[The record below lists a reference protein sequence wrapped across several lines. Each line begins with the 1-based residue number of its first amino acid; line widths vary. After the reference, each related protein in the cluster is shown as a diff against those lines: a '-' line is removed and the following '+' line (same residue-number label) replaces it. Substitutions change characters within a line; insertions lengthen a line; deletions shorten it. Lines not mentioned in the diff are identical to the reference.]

1 MVACAGI
8 CVLTCVGSAQQSAGS
23 AEKAVEPLT
32 QLNDLDAFMAKVLER
47 RNDNWRTLHDY
58 ILSEREQFLI
68 TGPGGLRLDGLDREF
83 HWYIRDGYLV
93 RSPVKANG
101 VTLGES
107 ERVAYEQKWMAD
119 EKRREQRQQER
130 AARRAAA
137 NPTAAPAPAP
147 AAEVGAGDVVR
158 QSGEPRFISEAYFM
172 RFPFEPGNYYLV
184 GRGTMEG
191 RDVVMIEYYPSKLF
205 RDHPE
210 RGGTAVSVSATGDVK
225 VTPAD
230 ERAKAQ
236 AKKPAPASPD
246 KNDEMDQEIQRA
258 MNKVSRVT
266 MWIDQEE
273 RQIVK
278 YTFDNADFG
287 FLPARALVRV
297 DEARASMTM
306 GRYFDNVWLPKQI
319 SFLGGATLATGSYRF
334 TYDRSFYDYRKGE
347 VSARIRAYVPKDDK

>member
-1 MVACAGI
+1 MKTKAFLAVFVACAS
-8 CVLTCVGSAQQSAGS
+8 VGLLPGVGHAQKSAAT
-23 AEKAVEPLT
+23 VT

-68 TGPGGLRLDGLDREF
+68 AGPGGLRLDGLDREF
-83 HWYIRDGYLV
+83 HWYVRDGYLV

-101 VTLGES
+101 VNLGEADRKS
-107 ERVAYEQKWMAD
+107 YEEKWLAD
-119 EKRREQRQQER
+119 EKKREKRQQER
-130 AARRAAA
+130 AAKKAAA
-137 NPTAAPAPAP
+137 NPTPAPT
-147 AAEVGAGDVVR
+147 AEVGASDVVR

-191 RDVVMIEYYPSKLF
+191 RNVVVIEYYPSRLF
-205 RDHPE
+205 RDHDE
-210 RGGTAVSVSATGDVK
+210 KGSTAVSVSATGDVK
-225 VTPAD
+225 VTSTDQPA
-230 ERAKAQ
+230 KGQ
-236 AKKPAPASPD
+236 ASKSARPKRDPD
-246 KNDEMDQEIQRA
+246 AELEDEIQRS
-258 MNKVSRVT
+258 MNKVTRVT
-266 MWIDQEE
+266 MWIDAEE

-287 FLPARALVRV
+287 FLPGRALVRV

-306 GRYFDNVWLPKQI
+306 GRYFENVWLPKEI
-319 SFLGGATLATGSYRF
+319 SFRGGATLATGSYSV

-347 VSARIRAYVPKDDK
+347 VSARIRAYIAKDDK